1 MVLLIS
7 HSSGVEECA
16 RAIEAGIG
24 QPVEVVKTIQQGT
37 SRLRHAEY
45 SAVVVDQAFL
55 DLHPIAAEGLWK
67 HSGMAIPVFVNFA
80 ISGVERIVRDVRAAL
95 DRRQKE
101 QWNAARAAQTALRN
115 ELTGAVAGILL
126 SSELALSQPSL
137 PPAVIS
143 KLRSVHELALQIQ
156 NRLGGPPMQP
166 AI

>member
-16 RAIEAGIG
+16 RAIETGIG

-95 DRRQKE
+95 DRRQK
-101 QWNAARAAQTALRN
+101 RAMERSPRRSDR
-115 ELTGAVAGILL
+115 LT
-126 SSELALSQPSL
+126 E
-137 PPAVIS
+137 
-143 KLRSVHELALQIQ
+143 
-156 NRLGGPPMQP
+156 
-166 AI
+166 